1 MRGDVGEV
9 ARGSTTLEALR
20 WKRAL
25 VLGDVDP
32 HGNGLVAREADGGA
46 PAALA
51 GAPDSDADMLACARA
66 PAATCRCS

>member
-51 GAPDSDADMLACARA
+51 GAPDSDMLACPRSHLQVLLK
-66 PAATCRCS
+66 R